1 MSYITYNQTN
11 LREMGFSPKMI
22 RMLPEPERVKNQ
34 HGRFMYLWSLET
46 VYAFMETE
54 TFKSYQAQRQRRSS
68 AAKRCA
74 EKKTK
79 ENVERVRQ
87 TTKISVTKRDC
98 DFLDFLLMSK
108 QMSDDGMFWMNRV
121 VMSLAAQIWMNDVE
135 IDAESLEGQ
144 TGRKEMKEALREM
157 TAEKLSAAYPL
168 LTDFFAEIVR
178 DPDRYIP
185 FYR

>member
-1 MSYITYNQTN
+1 MADYNKTQ
-11 LREMGFSPKMI
+11 LKAIGFSDRLIK
-22 RMLPEPERVKNQ
+22 MLPEPLKIKNQ

-46 VYAFMETE
+46 VLDFMERE
-54 TFKSYQAQRQRRSS
+54 DFKKYQAQRQRRSS
-68 AAKRCA
+68 AAKKCA

-79 ENVERVRQ
+79 ENVERIRK
-87 TTKISVTKRDC
+87 TTTIKIKKRDC
-98 DFLDFLLMSK
+98 DFKDFLLMAKS
-108 QMSDDGMFWMNRV
+108 MSDAGMKWMNKV

-157 TAEKLSAAYPL
+157 TAEKLSDTYPFL
-168 LTDFFAEIVR
+168 SDFFAEIVR

-185 FYR
+185 FYF